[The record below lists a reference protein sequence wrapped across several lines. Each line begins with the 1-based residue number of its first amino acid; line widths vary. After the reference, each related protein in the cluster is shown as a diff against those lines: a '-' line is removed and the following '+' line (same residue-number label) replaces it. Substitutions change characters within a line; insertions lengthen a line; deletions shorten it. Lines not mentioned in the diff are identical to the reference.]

1 MEDMV
6 VNGLDAQTLDFI
18 SAKIAELGFN
28 CIRLPF
34 ALDTLF
40 LNPVVAEKR
49 LVANPDLVGQSAMEI
64 FDKTVQSLTDHG
76 LLVILNNHMRYFSIP
91 SLILNQIVEKLFFI
105 NLHCYFKITDFIS
118 GQIFRIF

>member
-6 VNGLDAQTLDFI
+6 VNGLDAQTRDFI

-28 CIRLPF
+28 CVRLPF

-40 LNPVVAEKR
+40 LNPVVPDNR
-49 LVANPDLVGQSAMEI
+49 LVANPDLIGKTAMEI

-76 LLVILNNHMRYFSIP
+76 LLVILNNHIRY
-91 SLILNQIVEKLFFI
+91 LQILQNKIVTQR
-105 NLHCYFKITDFIS
+105 N
-118 GQIFRIF
+118 